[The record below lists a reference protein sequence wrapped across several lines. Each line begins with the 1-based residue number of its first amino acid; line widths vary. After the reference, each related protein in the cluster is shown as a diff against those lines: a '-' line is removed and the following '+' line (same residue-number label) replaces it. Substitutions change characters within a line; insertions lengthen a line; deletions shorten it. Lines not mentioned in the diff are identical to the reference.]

1 MRKLLLSLTAFLFCI
16 GSVLAQKVISGKV
29 TDDKGNPV
37 PNASVTVKGSP
48 VGTTTNAEGNYTLT
62 VPANATTLVF
72 SSVGSAESEVAIG
85 NNTTID
91 VSLMSTVTNLSE
103 VIVTAYGSTQKKS
116 FTGTAS
122 TIKSEAFKDL
132 QVSTITGVL
141 QGNASGVLAVN
152 SNGQPGES
160 PAIRVRG
167 IGSANASAAPLI
179 VVDGA
184 PYGGNIN
191 SINPNDV
198 ESITVLKDASSTA
211 LYGSRAA
218 NGVLQIVTK
227 SGKGKPKISLSAI
240 MGYSD
245 RAVNDYEYTS
255 SEQLYE
261 MTWEALKN
269 EARINPS
276 LIGASGATS
285 AEDYASKSVVGTLV
299 YNPFGL
305 PEPVGLDGKIKSGAQ
320 QLWNEDW
327 ADALLRRGVRKD
339 YNLSVSG
346 GNEKTKYFL
355 SGGYLDDQGIAI
367 ESKFKRYNGRLK
379 VETKVNDWFTAGV
392 NTNLAY
398 STQNYPVQGGSA
410 YSNVIGWIRNVS
422 SIYPVYVRDPA
433 TGEFIL
439 DANGE
444 KQYDFG
450 DNGPLRRPLLT
461 PGNPAGTT
469 SLNPTT
475 YDRYITT
482 VNGFGEA
489 QIIKGLKFRTQ
500 YAIDIYQLAQNTYY
514 NPFIGDGAAYNGRSY
529 KARENTNTQTFTNTL
544 TYDTRIGDDHHIN
557 ALVGMESYRYHDG
570 IVAAESRGFTFPGVT
585 ELDYGSTPY
594 TASSQSYDNR
604 MASYFGRVNYD
615 FVDRYHISVSLR
627 RDGSSR
633 FADSVRWGTFY
644 SVGGAWNVSNE
655 GFFRGVSMINTL
667 KLRASYGTTGN
678 QFLSGYFPYL
688 GTYASGWNIADY
700 AGSIINTLSNGDLG
714 WETQKTLD
722 LGVDFGLFK
731 DRISGSVT
739 YFVRKSADLLFNKPL
754 ASSPSPVDGIDAN
767 IGEVENKGIEIDLT
781 TVNVKTRDF
790 QWTTTLNITQVKNKI
805 VSLPQESI
813 AGAGFSNLK
822 VGESFYN
829 FYLREYAGVD
839 AADGRPMWYYDKTDA
854 SGKVTKEVTKTY
866 SAATRYYVGSALPDW
881 SGGLT
886 NTFNYKGFDLS
897 VLASFNIGGKIYDAD
912 YAGLM
917 HGNTGTSPGYN
928 WSTDVLKRWQSPSNP
943 GDGRTPRLTTTT
955 DDQGS
960 LSSTR
965 FLYDASYVRVRN
977 ITIGYNLPQS
987 LLDKAKISNARFFVD
1002 YQNPVTI
1009 FGRDGLDPEA
1019 GLTGVTSN
1027 TSSAYR
1033 TISIGLNVGL

>member
-1 MRKLLLSLTAFLFCI
+1 MRKLLVSLTAFLFCI
-16 GSVLAQKVISGKV
+16 GQLLAQKVISGKV

-37 PNASVTVKGSP
+37 PNASVTVKGTT
-48 VGTTTNAEGNYTLT
+48 VGTTTNAEGNYSLT

-72 SSVGSAESEVAIG
+72 TSIGMGETELAIG
-85 NNTTID
+85 TGSTVD
-91 VSLMSTVTNLSE
+91 ASLTSTVTDLSE
-103 VIVTAYGSTQKKS
+103 VIVTAYGATQKKS

-141 QGNASGVLAVN
+141 QGNASGVLAVS

-160 PAIRVRG
+160 PTIRVRG
-167 IGSANASAAPLI
+167 IGSVNASSAPLI

-191 SINPNDV
+191 AINPNDV

-227 SGKGKPKISLSAI
+227 SGKGKPKVNLSALT
-240 MGYSD
+240 GWSD
-245 RAVNDYEYTS
+245 RAVKDYEFTS

-261 MTWEALKN
+261 LTWEALRN
-269 EARINPS
+269 EARINPA
-276 LIGASGATS
+276 LIGASGASS
-285 AEDYASKSVVGTLV
+285 AEDYASKTVVGVLV
-299 YNPFGL
+299 YNPFGIA
-305 PEPVGLDGKIKSGAQ
+305 EPVGLDGSIKSGVQ
-320 QLWNEDW
+320 NLWNEDW
-327 ADALLRRGVRKD
+327 ADALLRKGVRKD
-339 YNLSVSG
+339 FNLSVSG
-346 GNEKTKYFL
+346 GNDKTKYFF
-355 SGGYLDDQGIAI
+355 SGGYLDDEGIAI
-367 ESKFKRYNGRLK
+367 ESKFKRYSGRLK
-379 VETKVNDWFTAGV
+379 VETKVNDWLTAGV
-392 NTNLAY
+392 NTNLSY

-444 KQYDFG
+444 KQFDFG
-450 DNGPLRRPLLT
+450 DNGPLLRPLLT

-469 SLNPTT
+469 KLNPTS

-489 QIIKGLKFRTQ
+489 QIIRGLKFRTQ
-500 YAIDIYQLAQNTYY
+500 YAIDIYQFSQNTYY
-514 NPFIGDGAAYNGRSY
+514 NPFVGDGAAYNGRSY
-529 KARENTNTQTFTNTL
+529 KSRENSNTQTFTNTL
-544 TYDTRIGDDHHIN
+544 TYDKMFGSMHHIN
-557 ALVGMESYRYHDG
+557 ALVGMEAYRYHDG

-604 MASYFGRVNYD
+604 LVSYFSRINYD
-615 FVDRYHISVSLR
+615 FSDRYHISASLR

-644 SVGGAWNVSNE
+644 SIGGAWNISSE
-655 GFFRGVSMINTL
+655 EFFSVPFVNSL

-678 QFLSGYFPYL
+678 QFLAGYFPYL
-688 GTYASGWNIADY
+688 GTYSSGWNIADY
-700 AGSIINTLSNGDLG
+700 AGSVINTLSNGELG

-722 LGVDFGLFK
+722 IGLDFGLFK
-731 DRISGSVT
+731 NRISGSVT
-739 YFVRKSADLLFNKPL
+739 YFIRKSADLLFNKPL
-754 ASSPSPVDGIDAN
+754 APSTSPVDGIDAN
-767 IGEVENKGIEIDLT
+767 IGDVENKGIEIDLT
-781 TVNVKTRDF
+781 TTNIKTRDF
-790 QWTTTLNITQVKNKI
+790 QWTTTINFTQVKNKI

-813 AGAGFSNLK
+813 AGTGFSNLK
-822 VGESFYN
+822 VGESLYN

-839 AADGRPMWYYDKTDA
+839 ASDGRPMWYYDKTDA

-866 SAATRYYVGSALPDW
+866 SAGTRYYVGTALPDW
-881 SGGLT
+881 TGGIT
-886 NTFNYKGFDLS
+886 NTFNFKGFDLNI
-897 VLASFNIGGKIYDAD
+897 LASFNIGGKIYDGD

-928 WSTDVLKRWQSPSNP
+928 WSTDILNRWQSASNP

-977 ITIGYNLPQS
+977 ITLGYNLPQS
-987 LLDKAKISNARFFVD
+987 VLERVRISNARFFVD
-1002 YQNPVTI
+1002 YQNPVTL

-1019 GLTGVTSN
+1019 GLSGITSN
-1027 TSSAYR
+1027 TSSAYK
-1033 TISIGLNVGL
+1033 TISVGLNVGF